1 MCKSV
6 RVINLSDVQQA
17 QLKAIFEAG
26 QAQPGGFFDEVDEQE
41 EVWKLVRI
49 ADDYGLI
56 EEAARV
62 KRMPVSEFIAFAA
75 AEYADFFMNA
85 YEAAVEDVAE
95 KIKVG
100 KYE

>member
-62 KRMPVSEFIAFAA
+62 KRMPVSEFIAFAV